1 MKNNLN
7 KKILLG
13 GIIVLSI
20 ASTANAQKT
29 KETPNSNKKA
39 VKTEQPTMK
48 KNPGINLEYMDKSV
62 KPSDN
67 FLRFVNGIW
76 LDKTEIPAD
85 KTRWGSFD
93 ELRQNTDKDA
103 LAILKEATKNPKYKA
118 NTDQGKAINV
128 YKSVMDTVARNKQAI
143 APLKPYLDKINAVS
157 NSADLQKL
165 MMQTEAEGGGVGFF
179 GVGVGSDDKNSN
191 RNVINLGPGALGLPD
206 RDYYVSEDKDSKEK
220 RAKYVLHVAKMLQ
233 FLGEKPEQA
242 KIDADKI
249 LALEIQMSVPRL
261 DRVERRDSKKQYN
274 PTAIADLQKMVPVID
289 WNTYLK
295 GVGFKKA
302 DTLIVSQPRYMAAL
316 QTIFT
321 ENKIEDWK
329 AYMRWMLLRGASGQL
344 STEIE
349 TANWEFYG
357 KTLTGALKQR
367 PRHEKALQVVNGTI
381 GEALGKLYVEKMF
394 PAEAK
399 TKAFNMIQNIIRA
412 YKTRIN
418 NLTWMSAETK
428 IKAIEKLNK
437 LTIKIGYPDKWEDY
451 SALTIV
457 SPSEGGSYF
466 ENMRNLSKWQ
476 WKKDLDKLSK
486 PVDKT
491 EWGMS
496 PQTVNA
502 YYNPSYNEIVFPAA
516 ILQPPFYD
524 YKADEAVNYGGIGAV
539 IGHEIS
545 HGFDDEGATYN
556 ADGNLVDWWTEN
568 DLKQFTA
575 LGGALA
581 DQYSALEPLP
591 GIHVDGKFTLGENIG
606 DLGGINAAYDG
617 LQLYLK
623 ENGRP
628 GLIDGYTPEQR
639 LFISWATI
647 WRGKIRDEALKNQ
660 VKTDPHSPAQYRAY
674 VPLLNLDSFAKTFD
688 IQPGDGM
695 YIAPEKR
702 VKIW

>member
-1 MKNNLN
+1 LWKQSRNNMKLQTTIKLGFLAASLFALN
-7 KKILLG
+7 QG
-13 GIIVLSI
+13 
-20 ASTANAQKT
+20 NAQQKT
-29 KETPNSNKKA
+29 
-39 VKTEQPTMK
+39 
-48 KNPGINLEYMDKSV
+48 GLNLDLMDKSV
-62 KPSDN
+62 RPNDDFFK
-67 FLRFVNGIW
+67 FVNGTW
-76 LDKTEIPAD
+76 LKNTPIPAD

-103 LAILKEATKNPKYKA
+103 LAILKEAAKDPKYKSA
-118 NTDQGKAINV
+118 TDQGKAINM
-128 YKSVMDTVARNKQAI
+128 YKAAMDTVARNKQGI
-143 APLKPYLDKINAVS
+143 APLKPYLAKINAVK
-157 NSADLQKL
+157 NINDLQKL
-165 MMQTEAEGGGVGFF
+165 MMNEEAVGGGVGFF
-179 GVGVGSDDKNSN
+179 GFGIGADEKNSN
-191 RNVINLGPGALGLPD
+191 RNVVSLGPGSLGLPD
-206 RDYYVSEDKDSKEK
+206 RDYYVSDDKDSKEK
-220 RAKYVLHVAKMLQ
+220 REKYVLHVAKMLQ

-242 KIDADKI
+242 KADADKI
-249 LALEIQMSVPRL
+249 LALEIQMSRPRL

-274 PTAIADLQKMVPVID
+274 PTAVSDLKKMVPIID

-295 GVGFKKA
+295 GIGIAKV
-302 DTLIVSQPRYMAAL
+302 DTVIVSQPRYMAAL
-316 QTIFT
+316 QTVFT
-321 ENKIEDWK
+321 ENKVDDWK

-344 STEIE
+344 STDIE

-367 PRHEKALQVVNGTI
+367 PRHEKALQVVNGTV

-399 TKAFNMIQNIIRA
+399 TKAFNMIKNIIRA
-412 YKTRIN
+412 YETRIN

-428 IKAIEKLNK
+428 LKAIEKLNK

-451 SALTIV
+451 SALTIK
-457 SPSEGGSYF
+457 SPAEGGSYF
-466 ENMRNLSKWQ
+466 DNLKNVSKWQ

-524 YKADEAVNYGGIGAV
+524 YRADEAVNYGGIGAV

-545 HGFDDEGATYN
+545 HGFDDQGASYN
-556 ADGNLVDWWTEN
+556 ADGNLIDWWTAD
-568 DLKQFTA
+568 DLAKFTA

-623 ENGRP
+623 ENGNP

-674 VPLLNLDSFAKTFD
+674 VPLINLDTFVKAFD
-688 IQPGDGM
+688 IKEGDGM
-695 YIAPEKR
+695 YVAPDKR